1 MRVIVIR
8 LLLGSRMKD
17 MAIIVML
24 SVHSSIVLSVHVP
37 GEGHRSSQRWIVLW
51 HCCLR
56 VTGDMAIGI
65 FRMGHVWDAGAIH
78 LGPPLKRIPRG
89 GNGRLMVIGVIGSHS
104 DGSTQ

>member
-1 MRVIVIR
+1 MGVIVVR

-17 MAIIVML
+17 VTIAVML

-37 GEGHRSSQRWIVLW
+37 REGNSSSQRRIVLW

-56 VTGDMAIGI
+56 VTRDMAIGI

-78 LGPPLKRIPRG
+78 LGPPLKRVPRG
-89 GNGRLMVIGVIGSHS
+89 RNGRLMVIGSHS
-104 DGSTQ
+104 DESTQ